1 MMISLPSLSSAIFSS
16 FRRELVAAARNRTEI
31 VNPLVFFV
39 SITVFVPLG
48 ISPDSESL
56 RAIAPGI
63 IWIVSLLSVLL
74 SLDKV
79 FQSDFEDGCLEQMVL
94 SGQSMYWLIIVKMLS
109 HWCLTGLPLTLLS
122 PVLGLMMSL
131 DDGAYLAMFLSLLLG
146 TGALCFV
153 GAIGAALTVALRRGG
168 LLISLI
174 IIPLYVPV
182 LIFGSSC
189 VRSAA
194 IGDPYSGQLAILGVM
209 WLVSVVLAPFA
220 AEGALKVNLSD

>member
-94 SGQSMYWLIIVKMLS
+94 SGQSMYWLIIVKML
-109 HWCLTGLPLTLLS
+109 LRQRTGPAQLRQATLHLRLPI
-122 PVLGLMMSL
+122 VLNTDRQS
-131 DDGAYLAMFLSLLLG
+131 
-146 TGALCFV
+146 
-153 GAIGAALTVALRRGG
+153 RP
-168 LLISLI
+168 ISR
-174 IIPLYVPV
+174 
-182 LIFGSSC
+182 SC
-189 VRSAA
+189 CR
-194 IGDPYSGQLAILGVM
+194 
-209 WLVSVVLAPFA
+209 
-220 AEGALKVNLSD
+220 K